1 MTLRTSDFDFD
12 LPPERIAQTPLA
24 RRDQSRLAVLRR
36 AAGSL
41 EHRRFADLPD
51 LLDEGDLL
59 VLNDTRVVPARF
71 HARRKTSGRI
81 EGLFLRESVP
91 GVWECMLRNA
101 GRCTPGETLALVG
114 AGEKPVSLTLAEN
127 HGQGRWTL
135 HVSPTIA
142 AFEILDRAGQ
152 TPLPPY
158 IRRDED
164 SGEADDRRTYQTV
177 FAQRPGAVAAPTAGL
192 HFTPELLER
201 LTRRGVQTTHVTLHV
216 GLGTFA
222 PVKTDELTDH
232 PMHSEWY
239 ELSAPTAETLNAA
252 HRAGRRIIAVGTTAV
267 RVLETAG
274 LGGWPLRGGEGW
286 TDIFLYP
293 PADFAVVDG
302 LITNFHLPRS
312 TLVMLVAAFCEP
324 GGLAGREMIL
334 DAYRTAIEAEYRFY
348 SYGDAM
354 LIL

>member
-12 LPPERIAQTPLA
+12 LPPERIAQTPLE

-36 AAGSL
+36 KNGSL
-41 EHRRFADLPD
+41 EHRRFADLPE

-71 HARRKTSGRI
+71 HARRETSGRI
-81 EGLFLRESVP
+81 EGLFLRESGP

-101 GRCTPGETLALVG
+101 GRCSPGEPLALDS
-114 AGEKPVSLTLAEN
+114 AGDPPVTLTLREN

-135 HVSPTIA
+135 HVSPATP

-158 IRRDED
+158 IRRDDET
-164 SGEADDRRTYQTV
+164 ADTADRRTYQTV
-177 FAQRPGAVAAPTAGL
+177 YAQRPGAVAAPTAGL
-192 HFTPELLER
+192 HFTPELFER
-201 LTRRGVQTTHVTLHV
+201 LTQRGVETTRVTLHV

-222 PVKTDELTDH
+222 PVKADELTDH

-239 ELSAPTAETLNAA
+239 ELSPPAAETLNAA
-252 HRAGRRIIAVGTTAV
+252 HRSGRRIIAVGTTAV

-274 LGGWPLRGGEGW
+274 RNGWPLRSGEGW

-293 PADFAVVDG
+293 PADFAAVDG

-312 TLVMLVAAFCEP
+312 TLVMLVAAFCDP
-324 GGLAGREMIL
+324 GGSAGREMIL
-334 DAYRTAIEAEYRFY
+334 DAYRAAIAAEYRFY